1 MMLLT
6 ISLLVI
12 GREKAEIMD
21 GSPTHH
27 RVNTGETT
35 IYNLHQNLP
44 AMNPTHLYFEAYFYF
59 FIRLRPLTY
68 FWIVGLFILKIQLLL
83 QALQYSVST

>member
-1 MMLLT
+1 MMLLI

-12 GREKAEIMD
+12 GREKVEIMD
-21 GSPTHH
+21 RSHI
-27 RVNTGETT
+27 TGLTSEIT

-44 AMNPTHLYFEAYFYF
+44 ALNPTHLYFEAYFYF

-68 FWIVGLFILKIQLLL
+68 FWMVRLLILKIQLLL